1 MSLTGDSMKILAETL
16 HYYNSNYNFT
26 ISSFFVGE
34 WGVSYFKE
42 LGEELECYLEPALVA
57 KCFHAYEVAEKAHRG
72 QMRRSGEPYITHPVA
87 AALIL
92 ARMRLDHE
100 TIMAT
105 LLHDV
110 VEDTSI
116 SKEELTRE
124 FGEEVTALV
133 DGVTK
138 LTKIKFESKAE
149 AQAENFRKM
158 VLAMVKDIRV
168 IIVKLAD
175 RFHNMKTLGVMPAV
189 KRRRIA
195 IETLEIYAPIANRLG
210 MHAVYV
216 GLEDLGFKA
225 LYPMRY
231 RAIKAAVEKTR
242 GNRSELT
249 EKIEQDL
256 QQALEQLNIPYEHV
270 FGRKKH
276 LYSIYRKMRHKKA
289 SFTEITDVLAF
300 RVITE
305 DIDSCYRVMGALHR
319 TYKPV
324 PQRFKDYIGIPKA
337 NGYQSLHTTLF
348 GPFGVPL
355 EVQIRTRDMH
365 KVAENGVA
373 AHWIYKSSGIEVNE
387 AQLRAREWV
396 QRLLEMQ
403 RSTGSSLEF
412 IENVK
417 IDLFPDEIYVFTP
430 KGHIMELPK
439 GATPV
444 DFAYTVHSGVGNAC
458 VAAKVNRRL
467 VPLSMPLS
475 NGQTVEIITTPGA
488 HPNPS
493 WLNFVVT
500 GKARSN
506 IRNFLKGQ
514 QHAES
519 IVLGKRLIEQ
529 VLTEFGSDFAKVPPE
544 SLQALLHDLNYKSV
558 EDLLYAVGIGNQVP
572 MVIAKRLVISPDSI
586 EPGQAKKAKPM
597 AIKGTEGMVVH
608 FADCCQPIPGDNI
621 VGRFQQGRGII
632 VHTSDCPNVTQ
643 GRSTPDQLIDLR
655 WDDKVQGEYWVDITV
670 EVANQRGVLAALA
683 TAIAEAESNIGNINV
698 DQRDGQHNAVMFSI
712 SVKDRKHLAR
722 VMRKLRANTVVM
734 RLYRKKQG
742 D

>member
-1 MSLTGDSMKILAETL
+1 M
-16 HYYNSNYNFT
+16 N
-26 ISSFFVGE
+26 
-34 WGVSYFKE
+34 YFKD
-42 LGEELECYLEPALVA
+42 LHEELKCYLESEQIE
-57 KCFHAYEVAEKAHRG
+57 KCRQAYQIANKAHQG

-92 ARMRLDHE
+92 ARMRLDYQ

-110 VEDTSI
+110 VEDTALGKTDLI
-116 SKEELTRE
+116 EQ
-124 FGEEVTALV
+124 FGPEITALV

-138 LTKIKFESKAE
+138 LTKIKFESRAE

-175 RFHNMKTLGVMPAV
+175 RLHNMRTLGVMPRP
-189 KRRRIA
+189 KKKRIA

-210 MHAVYV
+210 MHAMYTE
-216 GLEDLGFKA
+216 LEDLGFSA

-231 RAIKAAVEKTR
+231 RAIKSAVEKAR
-242 GNRSELT
+242 GNRRELT
-249 EKIEQDL
+249 QKIERDL
-256 QQALEQLNIPYEHV
+256 QQALEKLEIPYEHV
-270 FGRKKH
+270 FGREKH

-289 SFTEITDVLAF
+289 SFAEITDVFAF

-305 DIDSCYRVMGALHR
+305 DIDSCYRVLGALHQ

-324 PQRFKDYIGIPKA
+324 PQRFKDYIGIPKV

-348 GPFGVPL
+348 GPYGIPL
-355 EVQIRTRDMH
+355 EVQIRTHDMNN
-365 KVAENGVA
+365 VAENGVA
-373 AHWIYKSSGIEVNE
+373 AHWIYKSSGLEVNE
-387 AQLRAREWV
+387 AQLRARDWV

-403 RSTGSSLEF
+403 RSTGNSLEF

-417 IDLFPDEIYVFTP
+417 IDLFPDEVYVFTP
-430 KGHIMELPK
+430 KGDIMELPK

-444 DFAYTVHSGVGNAC
+444 DFAYTVHSDVGNSC

-467 VPLSMPLS
+467 VPLSIPLT
-475 NGQTVEIITTPGA
+475 NGQTVEVITAPGA

-506 IRNFLKGQ
+506 IRSFLKSQ
-514 QHAES
+514 QHVESVILGQRLLEQSFAE
-519 IVLGKRLIEQ
+519 LD
-529 VLTEFGSDFAKVPPE
+529 SDFTKIPQE
-544 SLQALLHDLNYKSV
+544 SLQALLSDLNYKV
-558 EDLLYAVGIGNQVP
+558 LDDLLYAIGIGNQMP
-572 MVIAKRLVISPDSI
+572 MVIAKRLVVAQEHGDLIKSSKSRPL
-586 EPGQAKKAKPM
+586 

-608 FADCCQPIPGDNI
+608 FAECCQPIPGDNI
-621 VGRFQQGRGII
+621 VGRFQQGRGIL
-632 VHTSDCPNVTQ
+632 VHTSNCPIINQIRTNPEQ
-643 GRSTPDQLIDLR
+643 FISLR
-655 WDDKVQGEYWVDITV
+655 WDEDVQGEFWVDITV

-683 TAIAEAESNIGNINV
+683 TAISEAESNIGNINV
-698 DQRDGQHNAVMFSI
+698 DPRDGRHNAVTFSL
-712 SVKDRKHLAR
+712 SVQNRTHLAR
-722 VMRKLRANTVVM
+722 VMRRLRANNMVM
-734 RLYRKKQG
+734 RLYRNKQG
-742 D
+742 E

>member
-1 MSLTGDSMKILAETL
+1 M
-16 HYYNSNYNFT
+16 
-26 ISSFFVGE
+26 
-34 WGVSYFKE
+34 SYFE
-42 LGEELECYLEPALVA
+42 VLREELIHYLEPVQIE
-57 KCFHAYEVAEKAHRG
+57 KCHQAYLVAEKGHQG
-72 QMRRSGEPYITHPVA
+72 QMRRSGEPYITHPVQ

-92 ARMRLDHE
+92 AKMRLDYQ

-116 SKEELTRE
+116 SQEDLIDQ

-138 LTKIKFESKAE
+138 LTKIKFESRAE

-175 RFHNMKTLGVMPAV
+175 RLHNMQTLGAMPTA

-210 MHAVYV
+210 MHSIYT

-231 RAIKAAVEKTR
+231 RAIKSAIDKAR

-249 EKIEQDL
+249 QKIEQDL
-256 QQALEQLNIPYEHV
+256 QKALNVLAIPYENI
-270 FGRKKH
+270 FGRQKH
-276 LYSIYRKMRHKKA
+276 LYSIYRKMRLKKA
-289 SFTEITDVLAF
+289 SFAEIIDVFAF

-324 PQRFKDYIGIPKA
+324 PQRFKDYIGIPKI

-348 GPFGVPL
+348 GPYGVPL
-355 EVQIRTRDMH
+355 EVQIRTKDMD
-365 KVAENGVA
+365 KVAQNGVA
-373 AHWIYKSSGIEVNE
+373 AHWLYKSSEIHLEVNK

-396 QRLLEMQ
+396 QRLLELQ
-403 RSTGSSLEF
+403 RSTGDSIEF

-417 IDLFPDEIYVFTP
+417 IDLFPDEVYVFTP
-430 KGHIMELPK
+430 KGHIMELPR

-444 DFAYTVHSGVGNAC
+444 DFAYAVHSDVGNQC

-467 VPLSMPLS
+467 VPLSIPLA
-475 NGQTVEIITTPGA
+475 NGQTVEIITSPAAQPT
-488 HPNPS
+488 PS

-500 GKARSN
+500 GKARGN
-506 IRNFLKGQ
+506 IRNFLKTQ
-514 QHAES
+514 QHSES
-519 IVLGKRLIEQ
+519 ILMGQRLMEQ
-529 VLTEFGSDFAKVPPE
+529 AFFDLDSQYDKIPPE
-544 SLQALLHDLNYKSV
+544 SMQALLHDLNYKNMD
-558 EDLLYAVGIGNQVP
+558 DLLYSIGIGNQMP
-572 MVIAKRLVISPDSI
+572 MVIAKRLVLTQDGI
-586 EPGQAKKAKPM
+586 ELEKSAKGRPL

-608 FADCCQPIPGDNI
+608 FAECCQPIPGDNI
-621 VGRFQQGRGII
+621 VGRFQQGRGIL
-632 VHTSDCPNVTQ
+632 VHASDCSVANQ
-643 GRSTPDQLIDLR
+643 SRSSSDQFISMR
-655 WDDKVQGEYWVDITV
+655 WDDEVQGEFWVDITV

-698 DQRDGQHNAVMFSI
+698 DPRDGQHNALTFSI
-712 SVKDRKHLAR
+712 SVRNRSHLAR
-722 VMRKLRANTVVM
+722 VIRRLRANKVVT
-734 RLYRKKQG
+734 RLYRKKQWE
-742 D
+742 

>member
-1 MSLTGDSMKILAETL
+1 MD
-16 HYYNSNYNFT
+16 
-26 ISSFFVGE
+26 
-34 WGVSYFKE
+34 YFKE
-42 LGEELECYLEPALVA
+42 LQEELQCYLEPEFIE
-57 KCFHAYEVAEKAHRG
+57 KCHQAFQVAENAHKG
-72 QMRRSGEPYITHPVA
+72 QMRRSGEPYISHPVA

-92 ARMRLDHE
+92 AKMRLDYQ

-110 VEDTSI
+110 VEDTSLSQADLI
-116 SKEELTRE
+116 KQ
-124 FGEEVTALV
+124 FGEEVGALV

-138 LTKIKFESKAE
+138 LTQIKFESRAE

-175 RFHNMKTLGVMPAV
+175 RLHNMSTLGVMPRA
-189 KRRRIA
+189 KKERIA

-210 MHAVYV
+210 MHSIYI

-231 RAIKAAVEKTR
+231 RAIKSAVEKSR
-242 GNRSELT
+242 GNRREIT
-249 EKIEQDL
+249 QRIERDL
-256 QQALEQLNIPYEHV
+256 QEALDKLNIPYEHV
-270 FGRKKH
+270 FGRQKH
-276 LYSIYRKMRHKKA
+276 LYSIYRKMKQKKA
-289 SFTEITDVLAF
+289 SFAEITDVFAF

-305 DIDSCYRVMGALHR
+305 DIDACYRVLGALHQ

-324 PQRFKDYIGIPKA
+324 PQRFKDYIGIPKV

-348 GPFGVPL
+348 GPYGVPL
-355 EVQIRTRDMH
+355 EVQIRTRDMDN
-365 KVAENGVA
+365 VAANGVA
-373 AHWIYKSSGIEVNE
+373 AHWIYKSSGLEVNE

-403 RSTGSSLEF
+403 RSTGNSLEF
-412 IENVK
+412 IEHVK
-417 IDLFPDEIYVFTP
+417 IDLFPDEVYVFTP
-430 KGHIMELPK
+430 KGEIMELPK

-444 DFAYTVHSGVGNAC
+444 DFAYSVHSDVGNSC

-467 VPLSMPLS
+467 VPLSIPLT
-475 NGQTVEIITTPGA
+475 NGQTVEVITAPGA

-519 IVLGKRLIEQ
+519 IVLGKRLLEQ
-529 VLTEFGSDFAKVPPE
+529 AFAELGSNYSKIPE
-544 SLQALLHDLNYKSV
+544 DSLHALLSDLNYKSID
-558 EDLLYAVGIGNQVP
+558 ELLYAIGIGNQMA
-572 MVIAKRLVISPDSI
+572 MVIAKRLVVAQESGDLIKSTKTRPL
-586 EPGQAKKAKPM
+586 

-608 FADCCQPIPGDNI
+608 FAECCQPIPGDSI
-621 VGRFQQGRGII
+621 VGRFQQGRGIL
-632 VHTSDCPNVTQ
+632 VHTSECPTINQ
-643 GRSTPDQLIDLR
+643 AKINPEQFISLR
-655 WDDKVQGEYWVDITV
+655 WDEEVKGEFWVDVTV
-670 EVANQRGVLAALA
+670 EVMNKRGVLAAMA
-683 TAIAEAESNIGNINV
+683 TAISEAQSNIGNINV
-698 DQRDGQHNAVMFSI
+698 DPRDGRYNAVTFSL
-712 SVKDRKHLAR
+712 SVHNRTHLAK
-722 VMRKLRANTVVM
+722 VMRRLRANKMVM
-734 RLYRKKQG
+734 RLYRKKYG
-742 D
+742 E

>member
-1 MSLTGDSMKILAETL
+1 MLDVRECC
-16 HYYNSNYNFT
+16 
-26 ISSFFVGE
+26 
-34 WGVSYFKE
+34 VSYF
-42 LGEELECYLEPALVA
+42 EELEDELKSYLDPSQVE
-57 KCFHAYEVAEKAHRG
+57 KCFQAYEVAEQAHHG

-92 ARMRLDHE
+92 AKMRLDYQ

-116 SKEELTRE
+116 SKEDLLEK
-124 FGEEVTALV
+124 FGDEITALV

-175 RFHNMKTLGVMPAV
+175 RLHNMHTLCAMPAA

-210 MHAVYV
+210 MHSVYI
-216 GLEDLGFKA
+216 GLEDLGFQA

-231 RAIKAAVEKTR
+231 RAIKSAVEKSR
-242 GNRSELT
+242 GNRNELT
-249 EKIEQDL
+249 QTIERDL
-256 QQALEQLNIPYEHV
+256 KHALSRLNIPYEQV
-270 FGRKKH
+270 FGRQKH
-276 LYSIYRKMRHKKA
+276 LYSIYRKMKLKKA
-289 SFTEITDVLAF
+289 SFTEITDVFAF
-300 RVITE
+300 RIITE
-305 DIDSCYRVMGALHR
+305 DIDSCYRILGALHC

-355 EVQIRTRDMH
+355 EVQIRTREMD
-365 KVAENGVA
+365 KVADNGVA
-373 AHWIYKSSGIEVNE
+373 AHWIYKSSGLEVNE

-396 QRLLEMQ
+396 QSLLEMQ
-403 RSTGSSLEF
+403 RSTGNSLEF

-444 DFAYTVHSGVGNAC
+444 DFAYTVHSGVGNSC

-467 VPLSMPLS
+467 VPLSIALL
-475 NGQTVEIITTPGA
+475 NGQTVEIITAPGA

-506 IRNFLKGQ
+506 IRHFLKSQ

-519 IVLGKRLIEQ
+519 IVLGKRLLEQ
-529 VLTEFGSDFAKVPPE
+529 ALGELGSDYSKIPPE
-544 SLQALLHDLNYKSV
+544 SLQVLLSDLHYKTMD
-558 EDLLYAVGIGNQVP
+558 DLLYAIGIGNQ
-572 MVIAKRLVISPDSI
+572 MAIVIAKRFVLSQDSN
-586 EPGQAKKAKPM
+586 EMDKGGKVKPL
-597 AIKGTEGMVVH
+597 AIKGTEGMVIH
-608 FADCCQPIPGDNI
+608 FGECCQPIPGDNI
-621 VGRFQQGRGII
+621 VGKFQQGRGII
-632 VHTSDCPNVTQ
+632 VHGSDCAVVKTFRRHPEQ
-643 GRSTPDQLIDLR
+643 FIALR
-655 WDDKVQGEYWVDITV
+655 WDDQVQGEYWVDITV
-670 EVANQRGVLAALA
+670 EVANERGVLAALA
-683 TAIAEAESNIGNINV
+683 TAISEAGSNIGNISV
-698 DQRDGQHNAVMFSI
+698 DPRDGRHNAVTFSI
-712 SVKDRKHLAR
+712 SVNDRIHLAR
-722 VMRKLRANTVVM
+722 VMRRLRANKVVL
-734 RLYRKKQG
+734 RLFRKKQG
-742 D
+742 DNNAPN

>member
-1 MSLTGDSMKILAETL
+1 MD
-16 HYYNSNYNFT
+16 
-26 ISSFFVGE
+26 
-34 WGVSYFKE
+34 YFKPLNDE
-42 LGEELECYLEPALVA
+42 LKCYLEPSQIE
-57 KCFHAYEVAEKAHRG
+57 KCYQAYLVAEKAHHG

-87 AALIL
+87 AAQIL
-92 ARMRLDHE
+92 AGMRLDYQ

-110 VEDTSI
+110 VEDTAI
-116 SKEELTRE
+116 SKEDLIQQ
-124 FGEEVTALV
+124 FGEDVTALV

-138 LTKIKFESKAE
+138 LTKIKFESRAE

-158 VLAMVKDIRV
+158 ILAMVKDIRV

-175 RFHNMKTLGVMPAV
+175 RFHNMHTLGAMPAR

-210 MHAVYV
+210 MHAIYI
-216 GLEDLGFKA
+216 GLEDLGFQA

-231 RAIKAAVEKTR
+231 RAIRSAIEKSR
-242 GNRSELT
+242 GNRRELT
-249 EKIEQDL
+249 QRIEHDL
-256 QQALEQLNIPYEHV
+256 EQALRELNIPYEHV
-270 FGRKKH
+270 FGRQKH
-276 LYSIYRKMRHKKA
+276 LYSIYRKMRQKRS
-289 SFTEITDVLAF
+289 SFTEITDVFAF

-305 DIDSCYRVMGALHR
+305 DIDACYRVMGALHR

-324 PQRFKDYIGIPKA
+324 PERFKDYIGIPKA

-355 EVQIRTRDMH
+355 EVQIRTRDMD
-365 KVAENGVA
+365 KVADNGVA
-373 AHWIYKSSGIEVNE
+373 AHWIYKSSGLEVNE

-417 IDLFPDEIYVFTP
+417 IDLFPDEVYVFTP

-444 DFAYTVHSGVGNAC
+444 DFAYTVHSDVGNGC

-467 VPLSMPLS
+467 VPLSYPLS
-475 NGQTVEIITTPGA
+475 NGQTVEIITAPGA
-488 HPNPS
+488 HPNPA
-493 WLNFVVT
+493 WLNFVTT

-506 IRNFLKGQ
+506 IRHFLKS
-514 QHAES
+514 QHHVES
-519 IVLGKRLIEQ
+519 IRLGKRLLEQ
-529 VLTEFGSDFAKVPPE
+529 ALNELSSDYAKVPPE
-544 SLQALLHDLNYKSV
+544 SLNALLNDLNYKSV
-558 EDLLYAVGIGNQVP
+558 DELLYALGVGNHMP
-572 MVIAKRLVISPDSI
+572 MIIAKRLVVAQETGELDKTNKSRPL
-586 EPGQAKKAKPM
+586 

-608 FADCCQPIPGDNI
+608 FADCCQPIPGDRI
-621 VGRFQQGRGII
+621 VGRFQQGRGIM
-632 VHTSDCPNVTQ
+632 VHASDCQWVNHLRGNPEQ
-643 GRSTPDQLIDLR
+643 FIPLR
-655 WDDKVQGEYWVDITV
+655 WDEQVEGEFWVDITV
-670 EVANQRGVLAALA
+670 DVANQRGVLAALA

-698 DQRDGQHNAVMFSI
+698 DPRDGRHNAVTFSI
-712 SVKDRKHLAR
+712 SVSDRSHLAK
-722 VMRKLRANTVVM
+722 VMRRLRANKVVL

>member
-1 MSLTGDSMKILAETL
+1 MSQLAAPTDVEASLVVAECSM
-16 HYYNSNYNFT
+16 
-26 ISSFFVGE
+26 G
-34 WGVSYFKE
+34 YFKE
-42 LGEELECYLEPALVA
+42 LNEELRLYLDQHQVDKCYQAFVL
-57 KCFHAYEVAEKAHRG
+57 AEKAHHG

-110 VEDTSI
+110 VEDTSV
-116 SKEELTRE
+116 SKEQLTE
-124 FGEEVTALV
+124 QFGEEVTALV

-138 LTKIKFESKAE
+138 LTKIKFESRAE

-175 RFHNMKTLGVMPAV
+175 RFHNMHTLGSMP
-189 KRRRIA
+189 RRKKKRIA

-210 MHAVYV
+210 MHAIYV
-216 GLEDLGFKA
+216 GLEDLGFQA

-231 RAIKAAVEKTR
+231 RAIKSAVERSR
-242 GNRSELT
+242 GNRRELT
-249 EKIEQDL
+249 QTIESDL
-256 QQALEQLNIPYEHV
+256 QAALKDLNIPYENV
-270 FGRKKH
+270 FGRQKH
-276 LYSIYRKMRHKKA
+276 LYSIYRKMRLKKT
-289 SFTEITDVLAF
+289 SFAEITDVFGF

-305 DIDSCYRVMGALHR
+305 DIDACYRVMGALHR

-355 EVQIRTRDMH
+355 EVQIRTQDMDN
-365 KVAENGVA
+365 VANNGVA
-373 AHWIYKSSGIEVNE
+373 AHWIYKSSGQEVND

-403 RSTGSSLEF
+403 RSTGNSLEF

-430 KGHIMELPK
+430 KGHILELPK
-439 GATPV
+439 NATAV
-444 DFAYTVHSGVGNAC
+444 DFAYTVHSDVGNSC

-467 VPLSMPLS
+467 VPLSISLV
-475 NGQTVEIITTPGA
+475 NGQTVEIITAPGA
-488 HPNPS
+488 QPNPA
-493 WLNFVVT
+493 WLHFVVT

-506 IRNFLKGQ
+506 IRHYLKDQ

-519 IVLGKRLIEQ
+519 IKLGERLVQQALSE
-529 VLTEFGSDFAKVPPE
+529 LSCDYAKIPPE
-544 SLQALLHDLNYKSV
+544 SLQALLSDLNYRV
-558 EDLLYAVGIGNQVP
+558 LEDLLYAIGIGNQMP
-572 MVIAKRLVISPDSI
+572 MVIAKRLVVT
-586 EPGQAKKAKPM
+586 PGNANFDDELKTGPLV
-597 AIKGTEGMVVH
+597 IKGTEGMVVR
-608 FADCCQPIPGDNI
+608 FAECCQPIPGDQI
-621 VGRFQQGRGII
+621 VGRFQQGRGIL
-632 VHTSDCPNVTQ
+632 VHCSDCQNIKQ
-643 GRSTPDQLIDLR
+643 IRNNLEQLVALR
-655 WDDKVQGEYWVDITV
+655 WDDRVSGEFWVDITV
-670 EVANQRGVLAALA
+670 DVANERGVLASLA
-683 TAIAEAESNIGNINV
+683 AAIAEAQSNIGNISL
-698 DQRDGQHNAVMFSI
+698 DPRDGRHNAITFSI
-712 SVKDRKHLAR
+712 SVDNRVHLAR
-722 VMRKLRANTVVM
+722 VIRRLRSNKSVL
-734 RLYRKKQG
+734 RLYRKSKEN
-742 D
+742 

>member
-1 MSLTGDSMKILAETL
+1 M
-16 HYYNSNYNFT
+16 NYFD
-26 ISSFFVGE
+26 
-34 WGVSYFKE
+34 E
-42 LGEELECYLEPALVA
+42 LYEAIKLYLDPQQIE
-57 KCFHAYEVAEKAHRG
+57 KCHQAYLVAEKAHHG
-72 QMRRSGEPYITHPVA
+72 QMRRSGEPYISHPVA

-92 ARMRLDHE
+92 ADMRLDYQ

-110 VEDTSI
+110 VEDTLV
-116 SKEELTRE
+116 SKEDLVNQ
-124 FGEEVTALV
+124 FGEDVTALV

-138 LTKIKFESKAE
+138 LTQIKFESRAE

-175 RFHNMKTLGVMPAV
+175 RLHNMRTLGVMPTE

-210 MHAVYV
+210 MHHIYI

-231 RAIKAAVEKTR
+231 RALKEAIEKSR
-242 GNRSELT
+242 GNRRELT
-249 EKIEQDL
+249 QKIEHDL
-256 QQALEQLNIPYEHV
+256 QEALEDLKIPYEHV
-270 FGRKKH
+270 FGRQKH
-276 LYSIYRKMRHKKA
+276 LYSIYRKMRQKRA
-289 SFTEITDVLAF
+289 SFAEISDVFAF

-305 DIDSCYRVMGALHR
+305 DIDSCYRVMGALHQ

-324 PQRFKDYIGIPKA
+324 PQRFKDYIGIPKV

-355 EVQIRTRDMH
+355 EVQIRTREMDR
-365 KVAENGVA
+365 VAENGVA
-373 AHWIYKSSGIEVNE
+373 AHWIYKSSGLEVNE

-403 RSTGSSLEF
+403 RSTGDSLEF

-417 IDLFPDEIYVFTP
+417 IDLFPDEVYVFTP

-444 DFAYTVHSGVGNAC
+444 DFAYTVHSDVGNSC

-467 VPLSMPLS
+467 VPLSMPLI
-475 NGQTVEIITTPGA
+475 NGQTVEIITAPSA
-488 HPNPS
+488 NPS
-493 WLNFVVT
+493 PAWLNFVVT

-506 IRNFLKGQ
+506 IRSFLKSQ
-514 QHAES
+514 HHAES
-519 IVLGKRLIEQ
+519 LHLGQRLLDQSLAE
-529 VLTEFGSDFAKVPPE
+529 LASDYEKVPPE
-544 SLQALLHDLNYKSV
+544 SMQALLLDLHYKTID
-558 EDLLYAVGIGNQVP
+558 DLLYAIGIGDEMP
-572 MVIAKRLVISPDSI
+572 MVIATRLVVAQEST
-586 EPGQAKKAKPM
+586 ELGKASKSKPL

-608 FADCCQPIPGDNI
+608 FAECCQPIPGDSI
-621 VGRFQQGRGII
+621 LGRFQQGRGIL
-632 VHTSDCPNVTQ
+632 VHASDCPILKKSHTNPEQ
-643 GRSTPDQLIDLR
+643 FISLR
-655 WDDKVQGEYWVDITV
+655 WDDQVEGEFWVDITV
-670 EVANQRGVLAALA
+670 DVANQRGVLAALA
-683 TAIAEAESNIGNINV
+683 TAISEADSNIGNINV
-698 DQRDGQHNAVMFSI
+698 DPHDGRHNAVTFSI
-712 SVKDRKHLAR
+712 SVTDRTHLAR
-722 VMRKLRANTVVM
+722 VMRRLRNNKVVM

-742 D
+742 E

>member
-1 MSLTGDSMKILAETL
+1 MKRGMAMLDIRECC
-16 HYYNSNYNFT
+16 
-26 ISSFFVGE
+26 
-34 WGVSYFKE
+34 VSYFKE
-42 LGEELECYLEPALVA
+42 LDEELKCYLEQAQIE
-57 KCFHAYEVAEKAHRG
+57 KCYQAYLVAEKAHQG
-72 QMRRSGEPYITHPVA
+72 QMRLSGEPYITHPVA

-92 ARMRLDHE
+92 ARMRLDYQ

-116 SKEELTRE
+116 NKDDLTRM
-124 FGEEVTALV
+124 FGEDVTALV

-175 RFHNMKTLGVMPAV
+175 RLHNMRTLGSMPAI

-210 MHAVYV
+210 MHSVYV
-216 GLEDLGFKA
+216 GLEDLGFQA

-231 RAIKAAVEKTR
+231 RAIKSAVEKSR
-242 GNRSELT
+242 GNRRELT
-249 EKIEQDL
+249 QTIERDL
-256 QQALEQLNIPYEHV
+256 QQALAQLNIPYEQV
-270 FGRKKH
+270 FGRQKH
-276 LYSIYRKMRHKKA
+276 LYSIYRKMRLKKS
-289 SFTEITDVLAF
+289 SFTEITDVFAF

-305 DIDSCYRVMGALHR
+305 DIDSCYRILGALHC

-355 EVQIRTRDMH
+355 EVQVRTRDMD

-373 AHWIYKSSGIEVNE
+373 AHWIYKSSGLEVNE

-396 QRLLEMQ
+396 QSLLELQ
-403 RSTGSSLEF
+403 RSTGNSLEF

-417 IDLFPDEIYVFTP
+417 IDLFPDEVYVFTP

-444 DFAYTVHSGVGNAC
+444 DFAYSVHSGVGNTC

-467 VPLSMPLS
+467 VPLSIPLS
-475 NGQTVEIITTPGA
+475 NGQTVEIVTTPGA

-506 IRNFLKGQ
+506 IRHFLKSQ
-514 QHAES
+514 QNTES
-519 IVLGKRLIEQ
+519 IVLGKRLLEQ
-529 VLTEFGSDFAKVPPE
+529 ALLDLSSDFAKVPPE
-544 SLQALLHDLNYKSV
+544 SLNALLGDMHYKNID
-558 EDLLYAVGIGNQVP
+558 ELLYAIGVGNQMA
-572 MVIAKRLVISPDSI
+572 MVIAKRLIVTQEGNELD
-586 EPGQAKKAKPM
+586 KAGKSKPL
-597 AIKGTEGMVVH
+597 AIKGTEGMVVN
-608 FADCCQPIPGDNI
+608 FGECCQPIPGDNI
-621 VGRFQQGRGII
+621 VGVFQQGRGII
-632 VHTSDCPNVTQ
+632 VHNSDCVNLKNTRINPEQFVA
-643 GRSTPDQLIDLR
+643 LR
-655 WDDKVQGEYWVDITV
+655 WDEQVQGEYWVDITV
-670 EVANQRGVLAALA
+670 DVANERGVLASLA
-683 TAIAEAESNIGNINV
+683 TTISEAGSNIGNINV
-698 DQRDGQHNAVMFSI
+698 DPRDGRHNAVTFSI
-712 SVKDRKHLAR
+712 SVIDRTHLAR
-722 VMRKLRANTVVM
+722 VMRRLRANKVVM

-742 D
+742 DN

>member
-1 MSLTGDSMKILAETL
+1 M
-16 HYYNSNYNFT
+16 
-26 ISSFFVGE
+26 
-34 WGVSYFKE
+34 SYFTE
-42 LGEELECYLEPALVA
+42 LEEELRCYLEPSCVE
-57 KCFHAYEVAEKAHRG
+57 KCHQAFLVAEKAHHG

-92 ARMRLDHE
+92 ARMRLDYQ

-110 VEDTSI
+110 FEDTSVSQEDLI
-116 SKEELTRE
+116 DQ

-138 LTKIKFESKAE
+138 LTKIKFESRAE

-168 IIVKLAD
+168 IMVKLAD
-175 RFHNMKTLGVMPAV
+175 RFHNMRTLEVMPEV

-210 MHAVYV
+210 MHALYV
-216 GLEDLGFKA
+216 GLEDLGFQA

-231 RAIKAAVEKTR
+231 HVIKAAVEKSR
-242 GNRSELT
+242 GNRQELT
-249 EKIEQDL
+249 QRIERDL
-256 QQALEQLNIPYEHV
+256 QQSLNQLHIPYEHI
-270 FGRKKH
+270 FGRQKH
-276 LYSIYRKMRHKKA
+276 LYSIYRKMRQKKA
-289 SFTEITDVLAF
+289 SFAEIIDVFAF

-305 DIDSCYRVMGALHR
+305 DIDACYRVLGALHQ

-324 PQRFKDYIGIPKA
+324 PQRFKDYIGIPKV

-355 EVQIRTRDMH
+355 EVQVRTREMN

-373 AHWIYKSSGIEVNE
+373 AHWIYKSSGLEINE

-403 RSTGSSLEF
+403 RSTGNSLEF

-417 IDLFPDEIYVFTP
+417 IDLFPDEVYVFTP

-444 DFAYTVHSGVGNAC
+444 DFAYTVHSGVGNSC

-467 VPLSMPLS
+467 VPLSIPLT
-475 NGQTVEIITTPGA
+475 NGQTVEIITAPGA

-506 IRNFLKGQ
+506 IRHFLKTQ
-514 QHAES
+514 HHAES
-519 IVLGKRLIEQ
+519 IVMGHRLLEQ
-529 VLTEFGSDFAKVPPE
+529 SLAELASDYAKVPTE
-544 SLQALLHDLNYKSV
+544 TLQALLHDLNYKSID
-558 EDLLYAVGIGNQVP
+558 ELHYAIGTGNQMP
-572 MVIAKRLVISPDSI
+572 MIIAKRLVVTQEGDEIDKTGKSRPL
-586 EPGQAKKAKPM
+586 

-632 VHTSDCPNVTQ
+632 VHASDCSNINQ
-643 GRSTPDQLIDLR
+643 GRSHPEQLVSLR
-655 WDDKVQGEYWVDITV
+655 WDEQVQGEFWVDITV
-670 EVANQRGVLAALA
+670 EVPNKRGVLAALA
-683 TAIAEAESNIGNINV
+683 TAISDAESNIGNINV
-698 DQRDGQHNAVMFSI
+698 DPRDGRHNAVTFSI
-712 SVKDRKHLAR
+712 SVRDRSHLAG
-722 VMRKLRANTVVM
+722 VMRRLRANKVVM

-742 D
+742 E

>member
-1 MSLTGDSMKILAETL
+1 M
-16 HYYNSNYNFT
+16 
-26 ISSFFVGE
+26 
-34 WGVSYFKE
+34 SYFDE
-42 LGEELECYLEPALVA
+42 LHEELKHYLDTSSIERCYQA
-57 KCFHAYEVAEKAHRG
+57 FSVAEHAHNG

-92 ARMRLDHE
+92 ARMRLDYQ

-116 SKEELTRE
+116 SKDELLAQ
-124 FGEEVTALV
+124 FGEEVAALV

-138 LTKIKFESKAE
+138 LTKIKFESRAE

-158 VLAMVKDIRV
+158 ILAMVKDIRV

-175 RFHNMKTLGVMPAV
+175 RFHNMHTLSSMPSR

-210 MHAVYV
+210 MHAVYT
-216 GLEDLGFKA
+216 GLEDLGFQA

-231 RAIKAAVEKTR
+231 RAIKSAVEKSR
-242 GNRSELT
+242 GNRRELT
-249 EKIEQDL
+249 QKIEQDL
-256 QQALEQLNIPYEHV
+256 ELALNDLSIPYEHV
-270 FGRKKH
+270 FGRQKH
-276 LYSIYRKMRHKKA
+276 LYSIYRKMRQKKS
-289 SFTEITDVLAF
+289 SFAEIMDVFAF

-355 EVQIRTRDMH
+355 EVQIRTREMD
-365 KVAENGVA
+365 KVAANGVA
-373 AHWIYKSSGIEVNE
+373 AHWIYKSSGLEINE

-396 QRLLEMQ
+396 KRLLDMQ
-403 RSTGSSLEF
+403 RSTGNSLEF

-444 DFAYTVHSGVGNAC
+444 DFAYTVHSDIGNSC

-467 VPLSMPLS
+467 VPLSISLT
-475 NGQTVEIITTPGA
+475 NGQTVEIITAPGA
-488 HPNPS
+488 NPNPT

-506 IRNFLKGQ
+506 IRHFLKMQ

-519 IVLGKRLIEQ
+519 MTLGKRLLEQ
-529 VLTEFGSDFAKVPPE
+529 SLVELGSQYAKIPDE
-544 SLQALLHDLNYKSV
+544 SLTALLHDLHYKTV
-558 EDLLYAVGIGNQVP
+558 DELLHALGIGNQMP
-572 MVIAKRLVISPDSI
+572 MIIAKQLLYTQDRREEDEHTS
-586 EPGQAKKAKPM
+586 KPL
-597 AIKGTEGMVVH
+597 AIKGTEGMVIK
-608 FADCCQPIPGDNI
+608 FAECCQPIPGDKI
-621 VGRFQQGRGII
+621 MGRLQQGRGII
-632 VHTSDCPNVTQ
+632 VHASDCAHIK
-643 GRSTPDQLIDLR
+643 RIDANPEQIISLR
-655 WDDKVQGEYWVDITV
+655 WDEHVTGEFWVDITV
-670 EVANQRGVLAALA
+670 DVVNQRGVLAALA
-683 TAIAEAESNIGNINV
+683 STIAEAGSNINNISV
-698 DQRDGQHNAVMFSI
+698 EARDGHYNALTFSI
-712 SVKDRKHLAR
+712 SVVDRSHLAR
-722 VMRKLRANTVVM
+722 VIRRLRSNTTVM
-734 RLYRKKQG
+734 RLYRKTKEIN
-742 D
+742 

>member
-1 MSLTGDSMKILAETL
+1 
-16 HYYNSNYNFT
+16 
-26 ISSFFVGE
+26 
-34 WGVSYFKE
+34 VSYFTE
-42 LGEELECYLEPALVA
+42 LKEELECYLEPAQIE
-57 KCFHAYEVAEKAHRG
+57 KCYQAYLVAEKAHHG
-72 QMRRSGEPYITHPVA
+72 QMRRSGESYITHPVA

-92 ARMRLDHE
+92 AHMRLDYQ

-110 VEDTSI
+110 VEDTAI
-116 SKEELTRE
+116 SKDELIE
-124 FGEEVTALV
+124 QFGEEVTALV

-138 LTKIKFESKAE
+138 LTKIKFESRAE

-175 RFHNMKTLGVMPAV
+175 RYHNMHTLGAMPAA

-210 MHAVYV
+210 MHAMYV
-216 GLEDLGFKA
+216 GLEDLGFSA

-231 RAIKAAVEKTR
+231 RAIKSAVEKSR
-242 GNRSELT
+242 GNRKELT
-249 EKIEQDL
+249 HKIEHDL
-256 QQALEQLNIPYEHV
+256 EQALEQLNIPYEHV
-270 FGRKKH
+270 FGRQKH

-289 SFTEITDVLAF
+289 SFAEITDVFAF

-324 PQRFKDYIGIPKA
+324 PQRFKDYIGIPKV

-355 EVQIRTRDMH
+355 EVQIRTRDMD
-365 KVAENGVA
+365 KVADNGVA
-373 AHWIYKSSGIEVNE
+373 AHWIYKSSGMEVNE

-403 RSTGSSLEF
+403 RSTGNSLEF

-417 IDLFPDEIYVFTP
+417 IDLFPDEIYVFSP

-444 DFAYTVHSGVGNAC
+444 DFAYTVHSGVGNSC

-467 VPLSMPLS
+467 VPLSIPLT
-475 NGQTVEIITTPGA
+475 NGQTVEIITAPGA
-488 HPNPS
+488 HPNPA

-506 IRNFLKGQ
+506 IRHFLKSQ

-519 IVLGKRLIEQ
+519 IALGKRLIEQ
-529 VLTEFGSDFAKVPPE
+529 ALTELSSDYAKVPPE
-544 SLQALLHDLNYKSV
+544 SLQALLHDLNYKSAD
-558 EDLLYAVGIGNQVP
+558 ELLYAVGIGNQMP
-572 MVIAKRLVISPDSI
+572 MVIAKRLVVAHDNA
-586 EPGQAKKAKPM
+586 ELDKATKSRPLS
-597 AIKGTEGMVVH
+597 IKGTEGMVVH
-608 FADCCQPIPGDNI
+608 FADCCQPIPGDKI

-632 VHTSDCPNVTQ
+632 VHASDCPQINHV
-643 GRSTPDQLIDLR
+643 RSNPDQFVSLR
-655 WDDKVQGEYWVDITV
+655 WDEQVQGEFWVDITV

-683 TAIAEAESNIGNINV
+683 TAISEAESNIGNINV
-698 DQRDGQHNAVMFSI
+698 DPRDGRHNAVTFSI
-712 SVKDRKHLAR
+712 SVRDRIHLAR
-722 VMRKLRANTVVM
+722 IMRRLRANKVVM

-742 D
+742 E

>member
-1 MSLTGDSMKILAETL
+1 M
-16 HYYNSNYNFT
+16 
-26 ISSFFVGE
+26 
-34 WGVSYFKE
+34 SYFKE
-42 LGEELECYLEPALVA
+42 LGEELKSYLEQAHIE
-57 KCFHAYEVAEKAHRG
+57 KCYQAYLVAEKAHHG
-72 QMRRSGEPYITHPVA
+72 QMRRSGEPYISHPAA

-92 ARMRLDHE
+92 ARMRLDYQ

-110 VEDTSI
+110 VEDTSLVMDDL
-116 SKEELTRE
+116 SQQ
-124 FGEEVTALV
+124 FGEEIAALV

-138 LTKIKFESKAE
+138 LTKIKFESRAE

-175 RFHNMKTLGVMPAV
+175 RLHNMRTLGVMPAA
-189 KRRRIA
+189 KKRRIA

-210 MHAVYV
+210 MHSIYV

-231 RAIKAAVEKTR
+231 KAIKSAVEKSR
-242 GNRSELT
+242 GNRRELT
-249 EKIEQDL
+249 QKIEKDL
-256 QQALEQLNIPYEHV
+256 QQALDSLKIPFEHV

-276 LYSIYRKMRHKKA
+276 LYSIYRKMRLKKA
-289 SFTEITDVLAF
+289 SFTEITDVFAF

-305 DIDSCYRVMGALHR
+305 DIDSCYRVLGALHR

-348 GPFGVPL
+348 GPYGVPL
-355 EVQIRTRDMH
+355 EVQIRTREMD

-373 AHWIYKSSGIEVNE
+373 AHWIYKSSGLEINE
-387 AQLRAREWV
+387 AQIRAREWV
-396 QRLLEMQ
+396 QSLMEMQ

-417 IDLFPDEIYVFTP
+417 IDLFPDEVYVFTP

-444 DFAYTVHSGVGNAC
+444 DFAYTVHSDVGNSC

-467 VPLSMPLS
+467 VPLSMPLT
-475 NGQTVEIITTPGA
+475 NGQTVEVITAPGA

-506 IRNFLKGQ
+506 IRHFLKSK
-514 QHAES
+514 QHEES
-519 IVLGKRLIEQ
+519 IIMGKRLLEQ
-529 VLTEFGSDFAKVPPE
+529 ALTDLSSDYKKVPPE
-544 SLQALLHDLNYKSV
+544 SMQVLLNDLHYKTV
-558 EDLLYAVGIGNQVP
+558 DDLLYAIGIGNQMP
-572 MVIAKRLVISPDSI
+572 MVIAKRLIVAQDSPELDKNVKGRPLS
-586 EPGQAKKAKPM
+586 
-597 AIKGTEGMVVH
+597 IKGTEGMAVQ
-608 FADCCQPIPGDNI
+608 FAECCQPIPGDNI
-621 VGRFQQGRGII
+621 VGRFQKGRGII
-632 VHTSDCPNVTQ
+632 VHSHECSLVKESRFNPEQFVA
-643 GRSTPDQLIDLR
+643 LR
-655 WDDKVQGEYWVDITV
+655 WDEQVQGEFWVDITV

-683 TAIAEAESNIGNINV
+683 STISDADSNIGNINV
-698 DQRDGQHNAVMFSI
+698 DPRDGRHNAVTFSI
-712 SVKDRKHLAR
+712 SVRDRTHLAR
-722 VMRKLRANTVVM
+722 IMRRLRSNKVVT

-742 D
+742 E